1 MSVPRRRGGEPSGC
15 GARAVLASRRSD
27 RSPAPSSD
35 RDAGPA
41 IAVASSDTAAV
52 TTTNAHSV
60 PAATSSGPCTT
71 TATASPAATFREHGS
86 CRQSGNH
93 QSEHE
98 HAESCHVAPP
108 P

>member
-1 MSVPRRRGGEPSGC
+1 M
-15 GARAVLASRRSD
+15 LASRRSD
-27 RSPAPSSD
+27 RSPATSSD

-41 IAVASSDTAAV
+41 IALASSDSAAITAAV
-52 TTTNAHSV
+52 TTAIAHSV
-60 PAATSSGPCTT
+60 PAATSSGSCTT
-71 TATASPAATFREHGS
+71 TTASPATAATLREHGS